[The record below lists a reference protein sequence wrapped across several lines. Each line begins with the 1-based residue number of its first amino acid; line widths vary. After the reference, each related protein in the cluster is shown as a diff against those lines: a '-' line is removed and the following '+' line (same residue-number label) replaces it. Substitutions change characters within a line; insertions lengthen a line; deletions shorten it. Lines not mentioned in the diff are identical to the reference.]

1 MYFTHADAVWDGHG
15 GLRAAVL
22 AVDGVRCM
30 TTDPERQAGLLA
42 RIEARLAAGPEAGM
56 AEIAAWREA
65 FSRMGLK
72 PTQYRCAA
80 EALLRRFRKERSMPR
95 FHPLVD
101 WLNHVSMAHAI
112 PIAAFD
118 IARIAGGLTVRP
130 AAGDERY
137 ETFAGEV
144 ETPAPGEIVFADD
157 RGNAHARRWTHRQSA
172 LSVVRPETDRVLI
185 VAEAQ
190 HGAAADDV
198 AALAREIDAGLAATG
213 VQVTAAM
220 RLAPDARRFEF

>member
-42 RIEARLAAGPEAGM
+42 RIEARLAGRAGGRDGGRLPPGA
-56 AEIAAWREA
+56 RP

-101 WLNHVSMAHAI
+101 WLNHVLDGPPRSRSPPSI
-112 PIAAFD
+112 LP
-118 IARIAGGLTVRP
+118 GSP
-130 AAGDERY
+130 AA
-137 ETFAGEV
+137 
-144 ETPAPGEIVFADD
+144 
-157 RGNAHARRWTHRQSA
+157 
-172 LSVVRPETDRVLI
+172 
-185 VAEAQ
+185 
-190 HGAAADDV
+190 
-198 AALAREIDAGLAATG
+198 
-213 VQVTAAM
+213 
-220 RLAPDARRFEF
+220 